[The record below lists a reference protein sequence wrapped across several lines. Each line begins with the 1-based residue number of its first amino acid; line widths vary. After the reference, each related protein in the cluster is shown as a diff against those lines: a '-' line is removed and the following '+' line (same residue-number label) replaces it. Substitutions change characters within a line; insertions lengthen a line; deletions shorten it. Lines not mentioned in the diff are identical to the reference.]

1 MPRRYDR
8 QVRGIVLLLAAFLFT
23 AGSAPKTSAGPFEAQ
38 VRPILER
45 RCVPCH
51 FAGGSMYQKLPFD
64 RPATVLRLREK
75 LFTRIKNEGDR
86 KVIRAFLAATPAARS

>member
-8 QVRGIVLLLAAFLFT
+8 QVRAALLFLAALLSVT
-23 AGSAPKTSAGPFEAQ
+23 GSAPKTSTGPFEAR

-51 FAGGSMYQKLPFD
+51 FEGGSMYQKLPFD

-75 LFTRIKNEGDR
+75 LFTRIKDEGDR